1 VLSGLRVDIKT
12 HAGLLRDADADVAA
26 DAIVHLFDTSLRYVG
41 KHDKWLRG
49 GQDVFR
55 QQVRSFTSRG
65 ARVEFCL
72 PAFPCK
78 SSSTEKVLSQSPD
91 RGEYVALSNL
101 QRFLQEV
108 EDVYGPG
115 AKLWIIS
122 DGHVFSDCSEY
133 GRI

>member
-1 VLSGLRVDIKT
+1 MLRGLRVDINT
-12 HAGLLRDADADVAA
+12 HAGHLRDADADVAA

-49 GQDVFR
+49 GRDVFR

-101 QRFLQEV
+101 QRFLREV

-122 DGHVFSDCSEY
+122 DGHVFSDCSE
-133 GRI
+133 